1 MSRLLLVVDDDHRL
15 CSSLHDALQVPD
27 LDIVTTGTLAGA
39 ADILRRRAV
48 DVVLLDQQLPDGE
61 GAGLCP
67 AILEE
72 DPQTKVIFMT
82 GYPSFDNAVAAV
94 RSGAFDYLSKPF
106 ELEALRL
113 TVNNA
118 LRLRA
123 LEVVEEL
130 HRRRERQDA
139 CRVRPVGRSRAMAEI
154 RRLCSRAAASRAPV
168 LIVGETGTGKSLLA
182 RFIHEQGQ
190 QEGAPFVALN
200 CAALPESLAES
211 ELFGHEKGA
220 FTGAAGARRGVFE
233 MAGRG
238 TVLLDEVGTMPLPL
252 QAKLLG
258 VLEDRRF
265 RRVGS
270 EVERSAEARVI
281 AATNANLE
289 EALEAGR
296 FRRDLYFRLNVI
308 RIDVPPLREHRED
321 LPDLCGH
328 LLEAVEGSPR
338 CIPPGEL
345 ERLAEYPW
353 PGNVRELRNLLE
365 RAAILE
371 PHGPLAPSHL
381 LQGLGAGGHAGC
393 DAGEVLVATLE
404 EVERRHIQQTLA
416 RLGGNLSQAARS
428 LGVSLSTLKRR
439 VKSFQSR

>member
-15 CSSLHDALQVPD
+15 CSSLQDALGGPD
-27 LDIVTTGTLAGA
+27 LEVVTTGTLAGA
-39 ADILRRRAV
+39 ADTLLRRPV
-48 DVVLLDQQLPDGE
+48 DVVLLDQQLPDGK
-61 GAGLCP
+61 GAGLCS

-72 DPQTKVIFMT
+72 DPQTKIIFMT
-82 GYPSFDNAVAAV
+82 AFPSFDNAVEAV

-118 LRLRA
+118 LRLRE

-130 HRRRERQDA
+130 HHRRERQDA
-139 CRVRPVGRSRAMAEI
+139 GLARLVGRSRAMDEI
-154 RRLCSRAAASRAPV
+154 RRLCTRAAASRAPV
-168 LIVGETGTGKSLLA
+168 LVIGETGTGKSLLA

-190 QEGAPFVALN
+190 QAGEPFVALN

-220 FTGAAGARRGVFE
+220 FTGASTARRGVFE
-233 MAGRG
+233 MAGKG
-238 TVLLDEVGTMPLPL
+238 TVLLDEIGTMSLPL

-270 EVERSAEARVI
+270 EVERSAGARVI
-281 AATNANLE
+281 AATNAKLE
-289 EALEAGR
+289 EALGEGR
-296 FRRDLYFRLNVI
+296 FRHDLFFRLNVI

-321 LPDLCGH
+321 LPDLCAH
-328 LLEAVEGSPR
+328 LLEGLGSGSR
-338 CIPPGEL
+338 ALAPGEL
-345 ERLAEYPW
+345 ERLAEYSW

-365 RAAILE
+365 RAAILQ
-371 PHGPLAPSHL
+371 PHGPLVLSPL
-381 LQGLGAGGHAGC
+381 LQGPGHAGP
-393 DAGEVLVATLE
+393 GEGAVAEDVLRSLE
-404 EVERRHIQQTLA
+404 EVEERHIQQTLA
-416 RLGGNLSQAARS
+416 RLGGNLSQSAQS
-428 LGVSLSTLKRR
+428 LGISLSTLKRR
-439 VKSFQSR
+439 VRAFRAR